1 MQTEPI
7 VESKNGKKKII
18 IATVII
24 LAALVLVL
32 ILVLQPQSASL
43 SNAEGLRK
51 QGKYVEADTMCAKLE
66 QTDDVI
72 ELRRNLYYESRAV
85 QCALLLKKEYNINSI
100 KIINAFALEPMKN
113 QQTGQYGEPYIVI
126 GPYEYT
132 DSNKNNVTGYT
143 LFEGS
148 NNGYRIN
155 HTSPT
160 VDDTIQMAV
169 ILSLD
174 GIVWNEQNIA
184 WLNDLAAKKNLSD
197 ATLVKFNSFDVKNT
211 TN

>member
-1 MQTEPI
+1 MQGESFM
-7 VESKNGKKKII
+7 ESKNRKKTVI
-18 IATVII
+18 IATVVI
-24 LAALVLVL
+24 LAVLALVL

-43 SNAEGLRK
+43 SAAEGLRK
-51 QGKYVEADTMCAKLE
+51 QGKYVEADAMCAKLE

-72 ELRRNLYYESRAV
+72 ELRRNLYYESRAM
-85 QCALLLKKEYNINSI
+85 QCALLLKKEYNTNTL
-100 KIINAFALEPMKN
+100 KIINAFALEPMQN
-113 QQTGQYGEPYIVI
+113 QQTGQYNEPYVVI

-132 DSNKNNVTGYT
+132 DSNKNVITGYT

-148 NNGYRIN
+148 SNGYRIN

-184 WLNDLAAKKNLSD
+184 WLNDLAAQKNLSD
-197 ATLVKFNSFDVKNT
+197 ASLVGFNSFDVKNAAK
-211 TN
+211 